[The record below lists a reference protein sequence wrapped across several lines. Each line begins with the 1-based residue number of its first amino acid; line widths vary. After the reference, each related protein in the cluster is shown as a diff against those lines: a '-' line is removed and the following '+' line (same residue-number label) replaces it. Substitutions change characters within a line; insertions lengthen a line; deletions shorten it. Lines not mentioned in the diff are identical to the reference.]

1 MQPRRCCEF
10 AHLEAA
16 LVAFLCKFFGQTG
29 VLSDG
34 ELCFV
39 ELHFVA
45 LHQMSQVFI
54 SILHRHHSSLV
65 LIEHQEFAVTYFA
78 YLAIDLLSVL
88 QRDRVWKVAR
98 AQAAGLAVFHRA
110 ELAHIR
116 LLKEI
121 LAAEAM
127 CLFALYFVARCI
139 IFHLELK
146 DHLIRIESM
155 RCSIYTNGHH
165 CLHLLPLVACL
176 PLVLLL
182 DLDHLIV

>member
-1 MQPRRCCEF
+1 
-10 AHLEAA
+10 
-16 LVAFLCKFFGQTG
+16 
-29 VLSDG
+29 
-34 ELCFV
+34 
-39 ELHFVA
+39 
-45 LHQMSQVFI
+45 MSQVFI

-65 LIEHQEFAVTYFA
+65 LIEHQEFAVTNFA

-165 CLHLLPLVACL
+165 CLHLLPLVSSL

-182 DLDHLIV
+182 DLDHLIVREASARHELRRRYIHRLVLAFRHTGYRLQMRAWYLHI